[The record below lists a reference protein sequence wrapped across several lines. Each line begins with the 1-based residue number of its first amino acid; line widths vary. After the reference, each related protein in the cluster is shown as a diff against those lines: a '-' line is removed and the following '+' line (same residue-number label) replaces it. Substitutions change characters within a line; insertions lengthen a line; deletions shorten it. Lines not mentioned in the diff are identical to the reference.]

1 MCAAVYGAPSAGALV
16 AVIGDEDTVTGFL
29 LTGIGDRTNGQ
40 SNFLVVNS
48 KTSVETIEQAFK
60 SMTSRKDIAMIL
72 INQHVADQIRHLV
85 NQYDKPIPT
94 VLEIPSKDVPYDEN
108 KDSVMKR
115 VKQLM
120 GRD

>member
-1 MCAAVYGAPSAGALV
+1 M
-16 AVIGDEDTVTGFL
+16 
-29 LTGIGDRTNGQ
+29 Q
-40 SNFLVVNS
+40 
-48 KTSVETIEQAFK
+48 
-60 SMTSRKDIAMIL
+60 
-72 INQHVADQIRHLV
+72 VADQIRHLV